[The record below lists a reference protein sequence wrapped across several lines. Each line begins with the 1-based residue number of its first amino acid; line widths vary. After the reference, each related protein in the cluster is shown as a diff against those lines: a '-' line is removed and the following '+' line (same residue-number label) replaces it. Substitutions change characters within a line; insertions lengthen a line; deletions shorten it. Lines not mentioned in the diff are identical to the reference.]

1 MTPRTPESH
10 RFTATVCASEAEARR
25 LSDPSFAVM
34 LDTWASNQR
43 ARADALEADEQR
55 DLFS

>member
-25 LSDPSFAVM
+25 LSHPDFAV
-34 LDTWASNQR
+34 LLVSWAANAR
-43 ARADALEADEQR
+43 ARADAIQADEQR